1 VDEVGAHR
9 LPPPTQRFGAVAEL
23 YERARPAY
31 PQALV
36 DDLLA
41 PGPHD
46 VLDVGCG
53 TAKAG
58 RLFVGAGRRVVGVE
72 PDPLMAEVARRYQV
86 EMEVAEF
93 ERWDPRGRTF
103 DLVIS
108 GTAWHWVD
116 PVAGAAKAA
125 SVLRAGGRFAAFWN
139 EMIYSDPV
147 RDVFSEVYR
156 RHAPDLLSTSYVLG
170 VIEPIDAESD
180 APGQALATAG
190 FTGVAPGTRQHYDWS
205 LEYTAAK
212 WADLVATHSDHRALE
227 PRQLSQLVTN
237 LVGALEPLEPFRVGC
252 RTDVLSAIRE

>member
-9 LPPPTQRFGAVAEL
+9 LLPPAQRFGAVAEL
-23 YERARPAY
+23 YDRARPAY

-36 DDLLA
+36 DELLA
-41 PGPHD
+41 DEPHD

-58 RLFVGAGRRVVGVE
+58 RLFVGPGRRVVGVE
-72 PDPLMAEVARRYQV
+72 PDPLMAEVARRYRV
-86 EMEVAEF
+86 EIEVAEF

-125 SVLRAGGRFAAFWN
+125 RILRPGGRFAAFWN
-139 EMIYSDPV
+139 EMIHSDPV

-170 VIEPIDAESD
+170 VIEPNDGKSD
-180 APGQALATAG
+180 AAGQALAAAG
-190 FTGVAPGTRQHYDWS
+190 FTGVVPGTRQHFEWS
-205 LEYTAAK
+205 MEYTAAQ
-212 WADLVATHSDHRALE
+212 WADLVATHSDQRALG
-227 PRQLSQLVTN
+227 PKQLSQLVTD
-237 LVGALEPLEPFRVGC
+237 LVGTMEPLGPFTVDC
-252 RTDVLSAIRE
+252 RTEVLNAIWE